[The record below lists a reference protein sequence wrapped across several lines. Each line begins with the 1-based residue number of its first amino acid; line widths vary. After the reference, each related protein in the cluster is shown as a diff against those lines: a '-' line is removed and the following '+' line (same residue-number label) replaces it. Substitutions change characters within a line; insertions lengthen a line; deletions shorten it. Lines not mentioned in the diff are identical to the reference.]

1 LIKSGRVIRIFDD
14 ENLVVNLGTSDGVT
28 KGATL
33 SIFAPPVEIKD
44 PETDEDLGTYHH
56 PKANVR
62 AERVSEKFCVAG
74 PFPVSRQVKKPTGP
88 STLFQQFQTE
98 YRTEPG
104 ELEIEEAEA
113 NPLPSGT
120 AIRVGDPVYITLP
133 DEEDKPEDASS
144 STASQGPK
152 ASEDAE

>member
-1 LIKSGRVIRIFDD
+1 MIKTGRVIRIFDD
-14 ENLVVNLGTSDGVT
+14 ENLVVNLGASDGVT

-44 PETDEDLGTYHH
+44 PETDENLGTYHH

-74 PFPVSRQVKKPTGP
+74 PFPISRQVKKAAGPT
-88 STLFQQFQTE
+88 TLFQQFQTE

-104 ELEIEEAEA
+104 ELNIEEDEA
-113 NPLPSGT
+113 DPLPSGS

-133 DEEDKPEDASS
+133 DKEDEPQEPVADTQSQPRESS
-144 STASQGPK
+144 ADT
-152 ASEDAE
+152 E